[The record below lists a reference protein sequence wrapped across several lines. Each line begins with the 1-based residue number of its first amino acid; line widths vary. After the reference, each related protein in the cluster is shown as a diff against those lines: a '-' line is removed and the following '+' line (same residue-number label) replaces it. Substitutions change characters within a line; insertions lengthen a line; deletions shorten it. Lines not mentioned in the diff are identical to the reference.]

1 MSAKVEIT
9 GVDTTHLPKLSGAE
23 QLELMRRLKAGDSQ
37 AREDFAICNM
47 RLVLSVVQRFR
58 NRITNADDVFQVGCV
73 GLMKAID
80 NFDMNQNVKFSTYAV
95 PMILGEIRR
104 FLRDNNSIRVS
115 RSIRD
120 TAYKVLKAREELAK
134 DSVEEPTSTE
144 IAKYLDIP
152 IRDVAVAMEAISDPI
167 SLCESVYDDGEDIIQ
182 LMDQL
187 SDENSG
193 EEKWL
198 ENISLKDSMSKLDS
212 RQKEILLLRYYH
224 GRTQVEVSSDIG
236 ISQAQ
241 VSRLEKTAIAII
253 RDNFVN
259 L

>member
-1 MSAKVEIT
+1 
-9 GVDTTHLPKLSGAE
+9 
-23 QLELMRRLKAGDSQ
+23 
-37 AREDFAICNM
+37 
-47 RLVLSVVQRFR
+47 
-58 NRITNADDVFQVGCV
+58 
-73 GLMKAID
+73 MKAID
-80 NFDMNQNVKFSTYAV
+80 NFDMDQNVKFSTYAV

-104 FLRDNNSIRVS
+104 YLRDNNSIRVS

-120 TAYKVLKAREELAK
+120 TAYQVLKAREELAK
-134 DSVEEPTSTE
+134 DSVDEPTSTE
-144 IAKYLDIP
+144 IAQYLDIP
-152 IRDVAVAMEAISDPI
+152 IRTVAVAMEAISDPI
-167 SLCESVYDDGEDIIQ
+167 SLSESVYDDGEDTIQ

-187 SDENSG
+187 SDENAG

-224 GRTQVEVSSDIG
+224 GRTQVEVSNDIG

-259 L
+259 V